1 MQLEEYKRRA
11 GRGERIAAG
20 SDAHL
25 FMHGAAEEARRI
37 TCEMNNA
44 FHTAEELRALFA
56 QLTGEQPGEGF
67 ALFSFARF
75 LSKEMKEIA

>member
-25 FMHGAAEEARRI
+25 FMHGAGLVMISVE
-37 TCEMNNA
+37 
-44 FHTAEELRALFA
+44 
-56 QLTGEQPGEGF
+56 
-67 ALFSFARF
+67 FARYF
-75 LSKEMKEIA
+75 IERHA